1 MFKKRVIVI
10 HQNFGIGTTIRDK
23 TITLSSYSPIRSFV
37 LKKHYSIAVISV
49 MVNVFFSER
58 GVNFVLIYICILKT
72 VPYYL

>member
-37 LKKHYSIAVISV
+37 LKSITA
-49 MVNVFFSER
+49 
-58 GVNFVLIYICILKT
+58 LQ
-72 VPYYL
+72 